1 MPVKSNAKARGIHE
15 YHVSYVDC
23 YSLPVC
29 HIYNFFQYIL
39 VPQTQK
45 ETKRNCVKGF
55 CKAYTLVFFTVMMN
69 GVFSINFILI
79 YLQIKAIIVV
89 KEKGNISGFK
99 YHQHTFSTLFDN
111 KFSAIVLLG
120 NEYFLLSIKVKRVC
134 LLFQ

>member
-1 MPVKSNAKARGIHE
+1 ME
-15 YHVSYVDC
+15 C
-23 YSLPVC
+23 YSLSVC
-29 HIYNFFQYIL
+29 HIYNFFQYIR

-45 ETKRNCVKGF
+45 ETKRNCVRDFVKLIHCF
-55 CKAYTLVFFTVMMN
+55 FFTVMIN

-89 KEKGNISGFK
+89 KKKGNISGFK
-99 YHQHTFSTLFDN
+99 YHQHTFSALFDN